1 MRNHLLLTAGILL
14 ASTSVHAQQLRD
26 GYVVA
31 GSNTGSEQFHTL
43 LNNWTPGGKVS
54 EDDNFYISRVKPHYR
69 FRNQATQVRSNL
81 TPENDK
87 KLIAWLPFGDPAYNA
102 LPNGLFDSEVFSMW
116 SYVTHWGNWSASL
129 GRIPAALLDVAH
141 KNGVGVSG
149 VAGIPYGYISY
160 NYSEMLNGLAGPM

>member
-87 KLIAWLPFGDPAYNA
+87 KLIA
-102 LPNGLFDSEVFSMW
+102 
-116 SYVTHWGNWSASL
+116 
-129 GRIPAALLDVAH
+129 
-141 KNGVGVSG
+141 
-149 VAGIPYGYISY
+149 
-160 NYSEMLNGLAGPM
+160 